1 MNNGGYIEV
10 GTEENPYMG
19 DLTITMHG
27 DPWSPKVPLF
37 GNKVIATRGTGQ
49 IEMHGAPRSLPWHEL
64 GASVNAGESSITL
77 NALPS
82 GVDSLDW
89 QVGESIVIASS
100 DFDGQQAEERI
111 IESVDGLTLTLDR
124 ALSFKHL
131 AGEFSYNDSGEGID
145 DVINMRAEV
154 GLLSRNLKFKGD
166 DESTSAN
173 NYGAHI
179 MLAG

>member
-1 MNNGGYIEV
+1 
-10 GTEENPYMG
+10 MG

-37 GNKVIATRGTGQ
+37 GNKVIATLGSGQ

-64 GASVNAGESSITL
+64 GAKVEKGESSITL
-77 NALPS
+77 NELPS

-111 IESVDGLTLTLDR
+111 IKSIDGLTLTLDR
-124 ALSFKHL
+124 ALEFKHL
-131 AGEFSYNDSGEGID
+131 AGEFSYNDSGEGIN
-145 DVINMRAEV
+145 DVINILISV
-154 GLLSRNLKFKGD
+154 
-166 DESTSAN
+166 
-173 NYGAHI
+173 
-179 MLAG
+179 